1 MKDTA
6 GEPTGLFVEH
16 NLIQVIEFT
25 LMRSVPRFT
34 HKDRVRALRQSLSRY
49 AARGVTAVYEGHG
62 IAPEVLRV
70 YRETHEAGRLS
81 LRCTLALSPTWN
93 TLAEA

>member
-1 MKDTA
+1 VEIVKDGA

-25 LMRSVPRFT
+25 LMQTAPRFT
-34 HKDRVRALRQSLSRY
+34 HEDRLQALRESQRRY

-62 IAPEVLRV
+62 IAR
-70 YRETHEAGRLS
+70 RCCACIGRRTS
-81 LRCTLALSPTWN
+81 AAS
-93 TLAEA
+93 